1 MNQINNGSVPL
12 SQVIRQHR
20 GVLGLTQAQVAAE
33 LNIEPES
40 VSLWENGRRRVELDK
55 LPRLAVIL
63 RLHAADVC
71 RLALFQWNPRL
82 YASLFGSEPPQAPR
96 ALNPSTDTNGSG
108 RPPALSA
115 AGAGGPPEP
124 GVIISHGLGEG
135 KELA

>member
-12 SQVIRQHR
+12 SQVIRQRR
-20 GVLGLTQAQVAAE
+20 GVLGLTQAQVAAD

-71 RLALFQWNPRL
+71 RLALCQWHPRL
-82 YASLFGSEPPQAPR
+82 YASLFGGEPPQSPR
-96 ALNPSTDTNGSG
+96 ALNPSTEATDQ
-108 RPPALSA
+108 A
-115 AGAGGPPEP
+115 GPPPFPQP
-124 GVIISHGLGEG
+124 G
-135 KELA
+135 LAARLNPV